1 MKNSMNDTITAIS
14 TRPGE
19 SAIGIVKI
27 SGSKSLEIADRIF
40 RTKNKKKI
48 KEQKSYTIAY
58 GTIEDSKKNC
68 IDEAIV
74 SVMKAPHSYTREDVV
89 EINCHGGMAAT
100 AKVLELVTEAGAR
113 LSEPGEFTKRAFLNG
128 RIDLSQAEAVIDI
141 VNSKTEQSLKIAA
154 NNLKGNIKDEIGKLK
169 EGILGILS
177 QLEASVDFV
186 EEDLNITPFGVLIKK
201 IIDIEK
207 KTKKLLEDEEK
218 GKIIK
223 NGIKAAIVGK
233 TNVGKSSIL
242 NLLSKKDKAIVTEIP
257 GTTRDAIEE
266 VLYVGGIPLILVDTA
281 GIRNTKNKIE
291 KIGVEKSLKHIDEAE
306 LVIMV
311 LDGSR
316 EFEKIDSEII
326 KRLEKKNVI
335 CCINKKDIKQ
345 KINIDNITGNFPP
358 ENILKISALKKQGI
372 GKLEKMIKKIVMD
385 GETDLNEAIII
396 NTRHKNIIKKV
407 NSLLKKAKY
416 AMKEGKSEEFPS
428 ADLKI
433 AYNLLGEITG
443 DTKDDDV
450 LKKIFENF
458 CIGK

>member
-1 MKNSMNDTITAIS
+1 MRNSIKDTIAAIS
-14 TRPGE
+14 TKAGE
-19 SAIGIVKI
+19 AAIGIVKI
-27 SGSKSLEIADRIF
+27 SGSRSLDIVGRIF
-40 RTKNKKKI
+40 RAKNKKKI
-48 KEQKSYTIAY
+48 KDQKTYTIIY
-58 GTIEDSKKNC
+58 GTIEDSKKTC

-74 SVMKAPHSYTREDVV
+74 SVMKAPHSYTKEDVV
-89 EINCHGGMAAT
+89 EINCHGGIAAT

-128 RIDLSQAEAVIDI
+128 RIDLTQAEAVIDI
-141 VNSKTEQSLKIAA
+141 INSKTEQSLRIAA

-169 EGILGILS
+169 EGILEVLA

-186 EEDLNITPFGVLIKK
+186 EEDLNITPVEMLIKK
-201 IIDIEK
+201 IIEIKK
-207 KTKKLLEDEEK
+207 KTKRLLEDAEK
-218 GKIIK
+218 GNIIK

-233 TNVGKSSIL
+233 PNVGKSSIL
-242 NLLSKKDKAIVTEIP
+242 NLLSKKEKAIVTEIP

-266 VLYVGGIPLILVDTA
+266 ILFLGGIPLILVDTA

-316 EFEKIDSEII
+316 EFEKIDSDII
-326 KRLEKKNVI
+326 KRIEKKIVI
-335 CCINKKDIKQ
+335 CCINKKDLKQ
-345 KINIDNITGNFPP
+345 NINIDSIKGKFPA
-358 ENILKISALKKQGI
+358 ENIIKISALKRQGI
-372 GKLEKMIKKIVMD
+372 ERLEKKIRKIVMD

-407 NSLLKKAKY
+407 NSLLKKAED
-416 AMKEGKSEEFPS
+416 AMKQGFSEEFPS

-443 DTKDDDV
+443 DTGDDDV
-450 LKKIFENF
+450 LNKIFENF